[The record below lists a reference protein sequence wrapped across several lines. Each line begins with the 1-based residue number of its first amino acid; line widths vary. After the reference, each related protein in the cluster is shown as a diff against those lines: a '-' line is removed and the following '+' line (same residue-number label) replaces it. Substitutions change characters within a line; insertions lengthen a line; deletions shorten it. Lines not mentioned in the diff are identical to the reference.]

1 MADRNSAAWTPTLLG
16 AFSVL
21 FTASLAEA
29 TFSVVDFTSCGGD
42 VLQVRVD
49 PCEKLPCTFKKGRS
63 AKIEMDFHSVNN
75 QSSVSVGIMGK
86 SHGVLL
92 PLPFNQKDGCTSSG
106 LDCPLQAGRNYT
118 VARAVKVY
126 RIYPKMEILAVF
138 QVSGKGGDVLACV
151 EFPIH
156 IM

>member
-1 MADRNSAAWTPTLLG
+1 MAGWSSASAPALVAALAVLL
-16 AFSVL
+16 
-21 FTASLAEA
+21 TALLARA
-29 TFSVVDFTSCGGD
+29 GFSVVDFNSCGGE

-49 PCEKLPCTFKKGRS
+49 PCDKLPCTFRKGRS

-75 QSSVSVGIMGK
+75 QSRVSVAIMGK
-86 SHGVLL
+86 AGGVLL
-92 PLPFNQKDGCTSSG
+92 PLPFNQKNGCISSG

-118 VARAVKVY
+118 VTRAVKVY

-138 QVSGKGGDVLACV
+138 QVSGKEGDVLACV

-156 IM
+156 IT

>member
-1 MADRNSAAWTPTLLG
+1 MRFLAKTVRVSLLW
-16 AFSVL
+16 AVIL
-21 FTASLAEA
+21 SLMLSSILGILVAPCGPA
-29 TFSVVDFTSCGGD
+29 RGGD

-75 QSSVSVGIMGK
+75 HSSVSVGIMGK

-118 VARAVKVY
+118 VTRAVKVY

-138 QVSGKGGDVLACV
+138 QVSGRGGDVLACV

>member
-1 MADRNSAAWTPTLLG
+1 MAHRNSTWTPTLLA

-21 FTASLAEA
+21 LTASLAGA
-29 TFSVVDFTSCGGD
+29 SFSIVEFTSCGGD

-63 AKIEMDFHSVNN
+63 AKIEMDFHNVKN
-75 QSSVSVGIMGK
+75 QSSVSVAIMGK

-118 VARAVKVY
+118 VERAVRVY